1 MKIKYNML
9 RLHLNVVAA
18 FRSIAI
24 VSGFLLI
31 VLSMVAVSLES
42 KAQIT
47 TGATWGQ
54 IVEKYPNGDFQ
65 KIGSLKGKYRLEGY
79 NHDGDI
85 TYYFDK
91 NGRSNKV
98 VWKIYEKTYESML
111 IDFYN
116 GSSLR
121 IINSHKWLIEGTLH
135 NMYVIYNKRK
145 NTFTFYKSYLE

>member
-1 MKIKYNML
+1 MKRINL
-9 RLHLNVVAA
+9 ILVG
-18 FRSIAI
+18 AI
-24 VSGFLLI
+24 LT
-31 VLSMVAVSLES
+31 LSMVSASIES

-65 KIGSLKGKYRLEGY
+65 KIGSLYGKYRLEGR

-98 VWKIYEKTYESML
+98 VWKIYEDDYVKTL
-111 IDFYN
+111 IAFYDDN
-116 GSSLR
+116 S
-121 IINSHKWLIEGTLH
+121 IKKINDHKWLIEGTLH

-145 NTFTFYKSYLE
+145 MIFTFYLVSSE